1 MDKTI
6 KWFED
11 NWKNIG
17 LVVAIGAI
25 VYLMLPQPAK
35 VATPTKDVKVAQK
48 KLTDSLVKNAE
59 CSPSKTEQI
68 IQLASLPTLKD
79 MLPANSVVLDLD
91 TFKRNKT
98 EVKGDKVYTYYY
110 RHGENSEYY
119 TIATPKPKELIKV
132 EAKE

>member
-6 KWFED
+6 KWFEE

-35 VATPTKDVKVAQK
+35 VVNQDVKVAQK
-48 KLTDSLVKNAE
+48 KLTDSLVKDAE
-59 CSPSKTEQI
+59 CSPTKTEQI

-91 TFKRNKT
+91 TFKLTKT
-98 EVKGDKVYTYYY
+98 ELKGSKVYTYYLRY
-110 RHGENSEYY
+110 GTNDEYY
-119 TIATPKPKELIKV
+119 TIATPKPTELIKV
-132 EAKE
+132 EAKK

>member
-6 KWFED
+6 KWFEE

-48 KLTDSLVKNAE
+48 KLADSLVKNAE
-59 CSPSKTEQI
+59 CSPTKTEQI
-68 IQLASLPTLKD
+68 IQLASLPTLND
-79 MLPANSVVLDLD
+79 MLPANAVVYDMD
-91 TFKRNKT
+91 TFQLMKT
-98 EVKGDKVYTYYY
+98 EVKSDKEYKYY
-110 RHGENSEYY
+110 RRYGKVDTYL
-119 TIATPKPKELIKV
+119 TIATPKSKELIKV
-132 EAKE
+132 EDK